1 MIEMN
6 GLSLNENPKSP
17 KECIKQAINTISI
30 FKKKRKEKKE
40 KYQTKTS
47 YCNYRNTQEFL
58 NTLNNMGSDMT
69 EFAKRYHEQ

>member
-30 FKKKRKEKKE
+30 FKKKRKKKKE

-47 YCNYRNTQEFL
+47 YCNYRNTQEY
-58 NTLNNMGSDMT
+58 SKHT
-69 EFAKRYHEQ
+69 EQHGQ